1 MKRLGLLL
9 LAVFVMCTAFFSV
22 PATAFGATYTTVSGT
37 FRYGDAQS
45 VLKLVNK
52 QRAANG
58 LPALVMTQN
67 LTDAA
72 MKRAAECAVRWD
84 PYEHI
89 RPNGQD
95 CWTAWVYS
103 GYAAENIHK
112 GSTTPSAAMDSW
124 MNSSGHRKNI
134 LSSKAGFIGIG
145 CFKYGST
152 FYWTQVFSDTTTSG
166 TDTRSSTLSATVKV
180 SKTGGVDSI
189 VSTSPVSPSTKYCTI
204 KFKANGGKGKMSN
217 QKVKV
222 GVKFTLKK
230 NAFTR
235 SGYVFR
241 GWAESKSGS
250 MVVGNKGTGTAG
262 KEGTKTLY
270 AKWAKKSYKVA
281 FYANGGKGKM
291 SKQKMTYGKSAKLR
305 ANKFTRKG
313 YTFKGWAKSKKGKV
327 VYKNKKSV
335 KNLTTSG
342 KTVKLYAKW
351 KKKSSSAKYITAKF
365 YPNGGT
371 GSVITKKYKVGT
383 VPHFPKNNTFTRSG
397 YKFYAWYYPPDGVYC
412 DEQSSINTS
421 RVWAEGIKTM
431 KFYAYWVKAKSKS
444 PNTPAEASDAGATVS
459 SLPEAAEPWV
469 VATTSDGSD
478 GTAVLDGD
486 ETTAWSP
493 ETADG
498 SWVVLSFE
506 DMLDVSD
513 VEVLGE
519 NLPEGTR
526 ILFSQDA
533 DDWTEDLPCAARY
546 VWVAFPEAD
555 LPPIVKEIR
564 VEEE

>member
-9 LAVFVMCTAFFSV
+9 LAVFVLLAALVAVPGTAF
-22 PATAFGATYTTVSGT
+22 AANTKTVSGT
-37 FRYGDAQS
+37 FRFGDAQS
-45 VLKLVNK
+45 VLTLVNK
-52 QRAANG
+52 QRSSYG
-58 LPALVMTQN
+58 RSSLVMTKE
-67 LTDAA
+67 LTDVA
-72 MKRAAECAVRWD
+72 MMRAAELAVKFS
-84 PYEHI
+84 HT
-89 RPNGQD
+89 RPNGQYFP
-95 CWTAWVYS
+95 AVVPYN
-103 GYAAENIHK
+103 YAVGENIAN
-112 GSTTPSAAMDSW
+112 GQTTPSVVMTDW
-124 MNSSGHRKNI
+124 MNSTGHRENI
-134 LSSKAGFIGIG
+134 LDSQFSYIGIG
-145 CFKYGST
+145 CFKCGSQY
-152 FYWTQVFSDTTTSG
+152 YWVQGFSYKSNAKETRTSNK
-166 TDTRSSTLSATVKV
+166 SVKV
-180 SKTGGVDSI
+180 AVSLVTSVKTTVTY
-189 VSTSPVSPSTKYCTI
+189 TSSSTKYCTI
-204 KFKANGGKGKMSN
+204 KFQANGGKGKMSN
-217 QKVKV
+217 PKVKV
-222 GVKFTLKK
+222 GVKFKLKK

-241 GWAESKSGS
+241 GWAASKSGS
-250 MVVGNKGTGTAG
+250 VVVGNQGTGTPG
-262 KEGTKTLY
+262 NEGTQHLY

-313 YTFKGWAKSKKGKV
+313 YTFQGWAKSKKGKV

-335 KNLTTSG
+335 KNLVKNG

-351 KKKSSSAKYITAKF
+351 KKKSSSAKYITVKF
-365 YPNGGT
+365 DPNGGT
-371 GSVITKKYKVGT
+371 GSMPTMKYKVGKVERT
-383 VPHFPKNNTFTRSG
+383 PKNAFTRSG
-397 YKFYAWYYPPDGVYC
+397 YYFVGWYEPVTDTFWENQFRILTVETYNNGCTSVTFYA
-412 DEQSSINTS
+412 
-421 RVWAEGIKTM
+421 R
-431 KFYAYWVKAKSKS
+431 WVKAKSKS
-444 PNTPAEASDAGATVS
+444 PNTPSEAAAAGATVP
-459 SLPEAAEPWV
+459 SLPTAAEPWV